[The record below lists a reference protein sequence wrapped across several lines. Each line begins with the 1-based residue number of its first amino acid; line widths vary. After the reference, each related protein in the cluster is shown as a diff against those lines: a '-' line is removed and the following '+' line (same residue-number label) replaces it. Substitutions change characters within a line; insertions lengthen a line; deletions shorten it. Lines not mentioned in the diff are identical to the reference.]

1 MSKKHFS
8 LLAVLTAV
16 VVAIAFLLPGE
27 TARESGFEQEALLP
41 DLEGQVNDID
51 WLRISAGGAVLATA
65 VRREGQWQIEESAG
79 YAADWPQI
87 QQLLS
92 GLSSAMVL
100 EAKTAN
106 PEYYG
111 RLGVEDPGSSDGS
124 GVLVEFAEVT
134 GLPAVIVGN
143 AAKGRD
149 GQYLR
154 LADSAQS
161 VLVDV
166 ELEVPRTAED
176 WLEREVTDIADSEV
190 VEVEITAADGESVL
204 ASKVAADDAD
214 FTLQD
219 VPEGFEPN
227 SNWAVNSLA
236 GGLSSLRLE
245 AVAPASNFDW
255 AEAVRYRVLT
265 ADGLIVEAELVALAQ
280 AGDEGE
286 EHWLRIEAGTRTT
299 AVEDG
304 MDEEAAAAT
313 AERAAAINARASGWA
328 YRVPQYKFESMSKRM
343 EDLVRETEA
352 TE

>member
-8 LLAVLTAV
+8 VLAVLTAV
-16 VVAIAFLLPGE
+16 VVVIAFLLPGE
-27 TARESGFEQEALLP
+27 TARESGIEQEALLP
-41 DLEGQVNDID
+41 DLEAQVNDVD
-51 WLRISAGGAVLATA
+51 WLRISAGGDVLATA
-65 VRREGQWQIEESAG
+65 VRRDGQWLIEESGG
-79 YAADWPQI
+79 YPADWPQI
-87 QQLLS
+87 QQLLA
-92 GLSSAMVL
+92 GLSSAVVL

-111 RLGVEDPGSSDGS
+111 RLGVDDPGSPDGS
-124 GVLVEFAEVT
+124 GILVEFAEAT

-143 AAKGRD
+143 TANGRD

-154 LADSAQS
+154 LAGSAQS

-166 ELEVPRTAED
+166 ELELPRTAED

-190 VEVEITAADGESVL
+190 VEVEITGADGESVL
-204 ASKVAADDAD
+204 ASKVSADDAD
-214 FTLQD
+214 FTLQN

-227 SNWAVNSLA
+227 SSWAVNSLA

-245 AVAPASNFDW
+245 AVAPASNLDW
-255 AEAVRYRVLT
+255 SGAVRYRVLT
-265 ADGLIVEAELVALAQ
+265 ADGLTVEAELVAETE
-280 AGDEGE
+280 AGDAGE
-286 EHWLRIEAGTRTT
+286 EHWLRIAAGTRTT

-304 MDEEAAAAT
+304 VDEAAAAAT
-313 AERAAAINARASGWA
+313 AERAAAINARAFGWA
-328 YRVPQYKFESMSKRM
+328 YRVPKYTFESMTKRM

>member
-65 VRREGQWQIEESAG
+65 VRREGQ
-79 YAADWPQI
+79 
-87 QQLLS
+87 S

-166 ELEVPRTAED
+166 ELEVPRAAED

-280 AGDEGE
+280 AGDDGE